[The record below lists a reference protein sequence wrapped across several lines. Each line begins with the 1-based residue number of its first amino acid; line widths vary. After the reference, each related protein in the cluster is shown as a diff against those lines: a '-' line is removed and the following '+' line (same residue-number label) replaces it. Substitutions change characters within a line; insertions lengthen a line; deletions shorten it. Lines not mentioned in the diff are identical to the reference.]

1 MRIFLY
7 LLFFIRAFHH
17 ASIYIFARIFLRF
30 YLTSIDFAS
39 YGKETISSIDRI
51 QCQTSDVTETK
62 KASLVYH

>member
-7 LLFFIRAFHH
+7 LLFFVRAFHH
-17 ASIYIFARIFLRF
+17 ASIIFARIFLRF

-39 YGKETISSIDRI
+39 YGKETIGSIDRI